1 MAMLSVGGLD
11 QEQII
16 NLQNNNAELISEL
29 LNSTN

>member
-1 MAMLSVGGLD
+1 LD

-29 LNSTN
+29 LSSTT